1 VVYSAENPSR
11 ATQIGR
17 SDAHQYHAGRES
29 AAGLPGHARLRPS
42 RSLAATAPLAAVR
55 HAQTPPPSRRAKN
68 SKTSLDQHGYYSG
81 VLSFGPLTKISK
93 RGKSPGI
100 RENVATLLSAVVV
113 ERLIF
118 RDSTKQNPRGRRP
131 RLQPDA
137 TADEAVGPPE
147 ERIPGDGA
155 QQMNQLAEGRV
166 GRQSNTAGPDQCRR
180 FVVGRAGGGGS
191 ITWSRRANPTTFR
204 SSTKP

>member
-42 RSLAATAPLAAVR
+42 RCLPATPSA
-55 HAQTPPPSRRAKN
+55 TPKHPA
-68 SKTSLDQHGYYSG
+68 
-81 VLSFGPLTKISK
+81 
-93 RGKSPGI
+93 
-100 RENVATLLSAVVV
+100 LSARKKVKNISWPARILQRCPEFWRPYKDQQEGQKSRHPGKCRHLAERDGV

-118 RDSTKQNPRGRRP
+118 RGSTKLNPRGRRP

-137 TADEAVGPPE
+137 TADETVSPPGA
-147 ERIPGDGA
+147 RIPGDGA

-166 GRQSNTAGPDQCRR
+166 GPTIEHSWTWR